1 MRRIHKLVSNGSRKI
16 QSLIGEQKTA
26 RKSSRRVMNE
36 LFLEMAPLEE
46 RVLMATTIMTI
57 TYCLVGTPNM
67 HRVCFRS
74 DCQI

>member
-36 LFLEMAPLEE
+36 LFMEMAPLEE
-46 RVLMATTIMTI
+46 RVLMTTTII
-57 TYCLVGTPNM
+57 IAWVVFGFIIIIYFN
-67 HRVCFRS
+67 
-74 DCQI
+74 Q